1 MAQQRGKASGRA
13 FPCFRFQ
20 SGGWNALLPSVHV
33 PILALRTIGLDAVGA
48 DQSVNFGALETKLH
62 LAPIIER
69 LARMRCFYVWRVEGM
84 NIPSIKARFQ
94 KFYALA
100 VMRIHR
106 AQTKFGSWQSRHGV
120 KFGAAAVLAG
130 LLSTFLSV
138 PFLKTFVGDYFK
150 SSETLG
156 ALRSLLGGTG
166 SALIGAAAIA
176 FSLIVFAM
184 QTNIERM
191 PHGLFRKLSS
201 DRRLLVSF
209 LGSLLTAIAIAGTS
223 LIPDASWAIP
233 SMLGALWGIAII
245 IFLFLYA
252 YRRALQLINPLE
264 QLNLMSAAVGRDLG
278 KWGRLADS
286 ASILLEEDRAAN
298 PGDERNQ
305 FNASRAAFYKANA
318 SWVTSTLE
326 AIHYSVSYAKR
337 FAGQGDYDVTD
348 FAFRQLVQINA
359 AYCEAKR
366 GAFVG
371 SNPFFEMPGVSDQ
384 AINTSLEQLR
394 QTVQDALSKGDERL
408 VDSALRTFLAL
419 YGVYL
424 CIEYPGR
431 EHSKHHALLASTY
444 LVSAIETVI
453 PHDKPDLMM
462 NGVRLVGKASRLAL
476 RHAIPNESASLAEKL
491 GKLALVGVVKSNYQ
505 PVTLTVFEQLAD
517 VTFDLLVEGNRDIH
531 FAVSKLRAAVSTASQ
546 CFLGTTDGVLA
557 SVHSSTLGPYYSST
571 SNRSLRH
578 RLTSLVNELL
588 VAPEEHE
595 QAARII
601 SNITIWAHQIF
612 LPHRELLLLAV
623 QKRSQFTFDVIDW
636 IIGISELLAAVSR
649 APACPEHLQD
659 ELSRHAIWLID
670 TLSWLPDDRDAVT
683 FIETFALTE
692 NIFETAR
699 RSHCRGYSEL
709 YETCKAR
716 LLEWAKKGSKNE
728 TGWQILD
735 SSMKAL
741 VALAIQEGTE
751 DSVVRLKSQIARM
764 LVSEGGPSPESRQQ
778 TAERLT
784 ARARR
789 PGRHHALRAID
800 RVLDHQDADRVRD
813 VLMEVAQLLRG
824 EGLPEAQ

>member
-1 MAQQRGKASGRA
+1 M
-13 FPCFRFQ
+13 
-20 SGGWNALLPSVHV
+20 
-33 PILALRTIGLDAVGA
+33 RTISLDALGA
-48 DQSVNFGALETKLH
+48 DQSGNSGALETKLH

-69 LARMRCFYVWRVEGM
+69 LARVRCFYVWRVEGM
-84 NIPSIKARFQ
+84 NMPSIKARFQ
-94 KFYALA
+94 KFYCLS

-106 AQTKFGSWQSRHGV
+106 AQTKFGIWQSRHGV

-130 LLSTFLSV
+130 LLLTYFSL
-138 PFLKTFVGDYFK
+138 PFLKAFVGDYFK

-184 QTNIERM
+184 QTNVERM

-209 LGSLLTAIAIAGTS
+209 LGTLLTAIAIAGTS
-223 LIPDASWAIP
+223 LIPGANWAIP
-233 SMLGALWGIAII
+233 SILGALWGIAII

-264 QLNLMSAAVGRDLG
+264 QLNLMSAAVGRDLR
-278 KWGRLADS
+278 KWGRLADN
-286 ASILLEEDRAAN
+286 ASILLEEDRTAGA
-298 PGDERNQ
+298 GDERNQ
-305 FNASRAAFYKANA
+305 FNASRSAFYNANA

-326 AIHYSVSYAKR
+326 AIHYCVSYAKR

-348 FAFRQLVQINA
+348 FAFRQLVKINA
-359 AYCEAKR
+359 AYCEAKQ
-366 GAFVG
+366 GTFVG
-371 SNPFFEMPGVSDQ
+371 SSPFFEMPGVSDQ
-384 AINTSLEQLR
+384 TINTSLEQLR
-394 QTVQDALSKGDERL
+394 QTMRDALSKGDERL
-408 VDSALRTFLAL
+408 AESALRTFLAL

-431 EHSKHHALLASTY
+431 EQSKHHALLASTY
-444 LVSAIETVI
+444 LVSAIETII

-462 NGVRLVGKASRLAL
+462 HGVRLVGKASRLAL
-476 RHAIPNESASLAEKL
+476 RHKIPNESAGLAEKL
-491 GKLALVGVVKSNYQ
+491 GKLALVGVVKSNHQ
-505 PVTLTVFEQLAD
+505 PVTLTVFEQLAE
-517 VTFDLLVEGNRDIH
+517 VTFDLLVEGKHDIH
-531 FAVSKLRAAVSTASQ
+531 FAVSKLHEAVSTASQ
-546 CFLGTTDGVLA
+546 CFLGTTDSVLA

-571 SNRSLRH
+571 STRSLRH

-601 SNITIWAHQIF
+601 SNITTWAHQIF
-612 LPHRELLLLAV
+612 LPHRELLQLAV
-623 QKRSQFTFDVIDW
+623 QKRSQFTFDAIEW
-636 IIGISELLAAVSR
+636 IIGISEILAAVSH

-659 ELSRHAIWLID
+659 ELSRHAIWLMDSI
-670 TLSWLPDDRDAVT
+670 SWLPDDRDAVT

-692 NIFETAR
+692 SLFEAAW
-699 RSHCRGYSEL
+699 RSHRQGSSEL

-716 LLEWAKKGSKNE
+716 LLEWAKKGGKHE

-735 SSMKAL
+735 SSIKAL

-751 DSVVRLKSQIARM
+751 DSVVQLKSQIARM
-764 LVSEGGPSPESRQQ
+764 VASEGAPSPESRQQ
-778 TAERLT
+778 TAERLA
-784 ARARR
+784 ARAPR
-789 PGRHHALRAID
+789 PGQHHALRAID
-800 RVLDHQDADRVRD
+800 RVLDHQDADRVRE

-824 EGLPEAQ
+824 EALPEAQ